1 MADAIV
7 ITRMKEN
14 VMASSKSK
22 NTARLRAGTPVLITE
37 SVDEFVALRKQLY
50 DEIRP
55 DGIIEQGWVDDL
67 AAVMWEIMRL
77 LRIKAEILNGA
88 VYMALQSIL
97 KQVWTEDFENLV
109 VRNRAIEDLAWQWL
123 ANDSA
128 AKAKVAELLGQHQLD
143 DTAIEAEAFRIRA
156 EDLEKLDYMLSR
168 AELRRERLLTAIAA
182 FRQGLGKLVRQ
193 VSDQLLEQVEPGQV
207 VAIVKRGG

>member
-97 KQVWTEDFENLV
+97 KQV
-109 VRNRAIEDLAWQWL
+109 
-123 ANDSA
+123 
-128 AKAKVAELLGQHQLD
+128 
-143 DTAIEAEAFRIRA
+143 
-156 EDLEKLDYMLSR
+156 
-168 AELRRERLLTAIAA
+168 
-182 FRQGLGKLVRQ
+182 
-193 VSDQLLEQVEPGQV
+193 
-207 VAIVKRGG
+207 

>member
-1 MADAIV
+1 
-7 ITRMKEN
+7 
-14 VMASSKSK
+14 
-22 NTARLRAGTPVLITE
+22 
-37 SVDEFVALRKQLY
+37 
-50 DEIRP
+50 
-55 DGIIEQGWVDDL
+55 
-67 AAVMWEIMRL
+67 
-77 LRIKAEILNGA
+77 
-88 VYMALQSIL
+88 
-97 KQVWTEDFENLV
+97 
-109 VRNRAIEDLAWQWL
+109 LAWQWL

-207 VAIVKRGG
+207 VAIVKRG